1 MLSFKTIYPPTGE
14 PTGQPSDV
22 EFKYYY
28 YIGEPS
34 GVPSQLPSGR
44 SMIIDLNVLSAI
56 TSKYCIDFVVV
67 ITKIVIVI
75 TTALLLI
82 EF

>member
-28 YIGEPS
+28 IGEPS
-34 GVPSQLPSGR
+34 GVPSQLPSGQP
-44 SMIIDLNVLSAI
+44 MIIDLNMLSAI
-56 TSKYCIDFVVV
+56 TNKYCIDSVVVV
-67 ITKIVIVI
+67 ITIIVIVI
-75 TTALLLI
+75 TTAL
-82 EF
+82 FSV